1 MRAFVLSGGGNL
13 GPLQIGA
20 LRALYER
27 GIKPD
32 MLVGCSAGS
41 INAMQLAKNPSLEGI
56 EMLAEFWRRT
66 RLVDVYPGS
75 RALAFMRFV
84 LGKDS
89 LFDNRNF
96 YAMFQRYGV
105 TPAHT
110 FGNMPGVPLYIT
122 ATDLRT
128 GKLHVFGDNPN
139 DRILDAVM
147 ASTALT
153 PFHPPWEVN
162 GERYVDGGTVTPLPI
177 RAALERGAT
186 EVYALHIYDSERE
199 ITEPGLVRGVVGVLT
214 RSVDTM
220 LRMQAQHDLLLAQSA
235 TIKLHYIRLAP
246 ARPTPLVE
254 FGRAQEL
261 IDAGYEQTEAYL
273 ASVHTPL
280 EETQVE
286 PMGLA
291 RRVSMTFSH
300 WLSPRGAFSTAAAGS
315 KK

>member
-20 LRALYER
+20 LRALYAQ

-32 MLVGCSAGS
+32 ILVGCSAGA
-41 INAMQLAKNPSLEGI
+41 INASQVARNPTPDGI
-56 EMLAEFWRRT
+56 EMLADFWRRT
-66 RLVDVYPGS
+66 RLQDVYPGS
-75 RALAFMRFV
+75 RVVAFTRFV
-84 LGKDS
+84 TGKDS

-96 YAMFQRYGV
+96 YALFQRYGM

-110 FGNMPGVPLYIT
+110 FANMAQLPLFIT

-139 DRILDAVM
+139 DRILDALM
-147 ASTALT
+147 SSTALT
-153 PFHPPWEVN
+153 PFHPPWEVG

-177 RAALERGAT
+177 RTALERGAT
-186 EVYALHIYDSERE
+186 EIYALHIYDEKKDN
-199 ITEPGLVRGVVGVLT
+199 TEPGLVRGVVGVLT

-220 LRMQAQHDLLLAQSA
+220 LRMQAQHDLLLAHSA
-235 TIKLHYIRLAP
+235 AVKLHYIKLAP
-246 ARPTPLVE
+246 PRPTPLVE
-254 FGRAQEL
+254 FGRADEL
-261 IDAGYEQTEAYL
+261 ADAGYAQTQEYL
-273 ASVHTPL
+273 STVHTPS
-280 EETQVE
+280 EETTVE
-286 PMGLA
+286 PLGLS
-291 RRVSMTFSH
+291 RRLSMTVSQ

>member
-20 LRALYER
+20 VRALFER

-41 INAMQLAKNPSLEGI
+41 LNAVQIARDVSLDGVEVLADN
-56 EMLAEFWRRT
+56 WRRT
-66 RLVDVYPGS
+66 RLQDVYPGS
-75 RALAFMRFV
+75 RAVATMRFV
-84 LGKDS
+84 TGKDS

-96 YAMFQRYGV
+96 YALLQRYGI

-110 FGNMPGVPLYIT
+110 FENLPTIPLYIT

-128 GKLHVFGDNPN
+128 GKLHVFGDNPR
-139 DRILDAVM
+139 DTVLDAMM

-153 PFHPPWEVN
+153 PMHPPWEVN

-177 RAALERGAT
+177 RSALERGAT
-186 EVYALHIYDSERE
+186 EIYALHIYDKSRDSA
-199 ITEPGLVRGVVGVLT
+199 EPSSVRGVVNILT

-220 LRMQAQHDLLLAQSA
+220 LRMQVQHDLLLAQSS
-235 TIKLHYIRLAP
+235 TVRLHYITLAP
-246 ARPTPLVE
+246 ARPTSLLDFDSTDE
-254 FGRAQEL
+254 M
-261 IDAGYEQTEAYL
+261 IDAGYDTTQAYL
-273 ASVHTPL
+273 QSTPAPSHDL
-280 EETQVE
+280 DVGS
-286 PMGLA
+286 MGLG
-291 RRVSMTFSH
+291 RRVSMAVSH